1 MSILGSN
8 GLLLLKKRTYISNEL
23 DKEVEVLHVL
33 LNLVYAQVDK
43 HILDFVNVFIR
54 N

>member
-1 MSILGSN
+1 MLILGSY
-8 GLLLLKKRTYISNEL
+8 GLLLLKKRTYKSNVL

-33 LNLVYAQVDK
+33 LNLVYTQVDK